1 MSSFVSII
9 EIPVT
14 DLERATAF
22 YEALLGIQI
31 ERAEMDGVQM
41 GIFPY
46 ENEAVSVVLA
56 QGADYQPSSNGVL
69 LYLHATKGIESA
81 LEVVTQQG
89 GHILLAKTLI
99 SDDMGYYALFTD
111 CEGNKMGLH
120 AGH

>member
-14 DLERATAF
+14 NLERATAF
-22 YEALLGIQI
+22 YEALLGIEI
-31 ERAEMDGVQM
+31 ERAEMDGVEM
-41 GIFPY
+41 GLFPY
-46 ENEAVSVVLA
+46 ENEAASVVLA
-56 QGADYQPSSNGVL
+56 QGADYQPSNKGVL

-81 LEVVTQQG
+81 LEVVAQQG

-99 SDDMGYYALFTD
+99 SEDMGYYALFID
-111 CEGNKMGLH
+111 GEGNKMGLH

>member
-14 DLERATAF
+14 NLERATAF
-22 YEALLGIQI
+22 YEAVLGIQI
-31 ERAEMDGVQM
+31 ELNEMDGVQM

-46 ENEAVSVVLA
+46 ENEAVSIVLA
-56 QGADYQPSSNGVL
+56 LGNDYQPSQTGVL
-69 LYLHATKGIESA
+69 LYLQAAKGIESVLQA
-81 LEVVTQQG
+81 VEQQG
-89 GHILLAKTLI
+89 GNVLLPKTLI

-120 AGH
+120 ASH